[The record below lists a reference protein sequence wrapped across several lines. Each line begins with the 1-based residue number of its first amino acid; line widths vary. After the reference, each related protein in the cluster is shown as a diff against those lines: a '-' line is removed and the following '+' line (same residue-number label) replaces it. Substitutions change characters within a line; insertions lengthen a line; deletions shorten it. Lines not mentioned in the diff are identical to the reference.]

1 MKQTFISHRGTDNL
15 LLFFAGWGMD
25 ARPFAELDHIGCDC
39 CVCYDYT
46 DLDFDTV
53 PLLGYQSIE
62 VYAWSFG
69 VWAASVV
76 LTATDLPIRHATAV
90 NGTPCGID
98 SQRGI
103 DPEIFQ
109 ATLEH
114 LDPTSLNKF
123 YRRMCNDRETLNRF
137 LDRLPAREITDLR
150 TELEAIGTGI
160 AGLPAPSFRWNR
172 AIVGSKDRIFPPEN
186 QLKAWEEICPVTT
199 VDAAHYLPFRPI
211 VLEHR
216 FDKRVIRSRFEN
228 AASTY
233 EQEGLIQDRIARR
246 LNEMLPD
253 IPADECHE
261 ILEIGCGTGK
271 LTRLLV
277 ERFPHARFTLNDLSP
292 KMKAHIESLPFE
304 QFDFVAGDAEQ
315 TEFNGSYDLMVSASA
330 VQWFT
335 DLEGF
340 LKRIST
346 RLSDTGTLAFSSFIA
361 GNLPEI
367 RPLTTAE
374 MPYWEHDEL
383 KRLFERYFQL
393 DTFVREEYTLRFDT
407 PVELLRHLRDTG
419 VTGTSGNRHQGL
431 NFIKRYR
438 EAFGEAQEITLT
450 YRPVYIIAHKKKNV

>member
-1 MKQTFISHRGTDNL
+1 MKQTFISRRGTDEL

-25 ARPFAELDHIGCDC
+25 SHPFAELDHIGCDC
-39 CVCYDYT
+39 CICYDYT
-46 DLDFDTV
+46 DLDFDTA
-53 PLLGYQSIE
+53 PLLSYKRIE

-76 LTATDLPIRHATAV
+76 LSATGLPISHATAI

-103 DPEIFQ
+103 DPEIFR

-123 YRRMCNDRETLNRF
+123 YRRMCNNRETLIRF
-137 LDRLPAREITDLR
+137 LNRIPAREINDLKA
-150 TELEAIGTGI
+150 ELEAIGSDITSRPI
-160 AGLPAPSFRWNR
+160 PQFRWHR

-186 QLKAWEEICPVTT
+186 QLKAWEGICPVTT
-199 VDAAHYLPFRPI
+199 IDAAHYLPFRPI
-211 VLEHR
+211 VLERR
-216 FDKRVIRSRFEN
+216 FDKTIIKSRFEN

-233 EQEGLIQDRIARR
+233 EQEGLIQGRIARR
-246 LNEMLPD
+246 LNELLPD
-253 IPADECHE
+253 VSTGECHE

-277 ERFPHARFTLNDLSP
+277 ERFPQARFTINDLSP
-292 KMKAHIESLPFE
+292 AMKHHIERLPFE

-315 TEFNGSYDLMVSASA
+315 ENFSGPYDLIVSSSTI
-330 VQWFT
+330 QWFT
-335 DLEGF
+335 DLEKF
-340 LKRIST
+340 LKRISS
-346 RLSDTGTLAFSSFIA
+346 RLSNSGTIAFSSFIA

-367 RPLTTAE
+367 RPLTTTE
-374 MPYWEHDEL
+374 MPYWEYGAL
-383 KRLFERYFQL
+383 KQLFGQYFQL
-393 DTFVREEYTLRFDT
+393 DTFVQEEYTLRFDT

-438 EAFGEAQEITLT
+438 ETFGEVQEITLT
-450 YRPVYIIAHKKKNV
+450 YRPVYVIAHKKKNA